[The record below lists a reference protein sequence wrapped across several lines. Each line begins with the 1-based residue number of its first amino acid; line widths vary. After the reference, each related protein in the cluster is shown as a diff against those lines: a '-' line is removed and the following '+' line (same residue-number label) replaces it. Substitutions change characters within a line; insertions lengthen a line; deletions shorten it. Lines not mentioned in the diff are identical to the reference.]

1 MDFSQILTQILP
13 LFENHPWFNVATS
26 VVTLA
31 SALTA
36 VTSTP
41 KGKITGILYKGL
53 EIFALNIGKA
63 KDK

>member
-1 MDFSQILTQILP
+1 MDFSQILTQLQPI
-13 LFENHPWFNVATS
+13 FGNNPWFNVATA

-31 SALTA
+31 SAIAA
-36 VTSTP
+36 VTTTP

-53 EIFALNIGKA
+53 EIFALNIGHA